1 MCFVDPLVVSKTSK
15 QDYVWTHWS
24 LTYML
29 NHLILTFCWTI
40 IDILMVE
47 PQRKKRRDVLFS
59 DHCVLLRN
67 LSSFPIIPQ
76 FGFHGR
82 FHDRLSKYDGST
94 IPIGSHETGIFTRVS
109 MVFRGLTTYLYWGY
123 NPVTKY
129 HGHPSTYIWLN
140 FMVDVGKYTIHGC
153 YGYDD
158 SSMYKLYTV
167 RFYQQSQ

>member
-1 MCFVDPLVVSKTSK
+1 MFCFQITAYYCEIYPRNPSFLNSVFTVDSMIGSP
-15 QDYVWTHWS
+15 
-24 LTYML
+24 
-29 NHLILTFCWTI
+29 
-40 IDILMVE
+40 
-47 PQRKKRRDVLFS
+47 
-59 DHCVLLRN
+59 
-67 LSSFPIIPQ
+67 
-76 FGFHGR
+76 
-82 FHDRLSKYDGST
+82 KYDGST